1 MSRRKAQQP
10 PMQRRMAAPPEK
22 PRPIRPTLKLQ
33 PLASWIVT
41 RPRLHRILLVALFSL
56 AVVLLAFP
64 VVDNVYINLFFSEA
78 TRILPSLVAAGLGAL
93 MYIVGWRLIIGTRG
107 ETPAVHPLVLV
118 YCLFG
123 VIVIILVVI
132 LVLQG
137 YSIATAELTA

>member
-1 MSRRKAQQP
+1 MSRRKAQP
-10 PMQRRMAAPPEK
+10 PMQRRMAAPPEQ
-22 PRPIRPTLKLQ
+22 PRPIRPTLRLE
-33 PLASWIVT
+33 PLAGWIVT
-41 RPRLHRILLVALFSL
+41 RPRLARILLVALFSL

-64 VVDNVYINLFFSEA
+64 VVDDVYINLFFNEA
-78 TRILPSLVAAGLGAL
+78 TRILPSLVAAGLGAV

-123 VIVIILVVI
+123 SIVIIVVI
-132 LVLQG
+132 ILILQG

>member
-1 MSRRKAQQP
+1 MSRRKAQP
-10 PMQRRMAAPPEK
+10 PMQRRMAATPTKSPPK
-22 PRPIRPTLKLQ
+22 RPTLNLE
-33 PLASWIVT
+33 PLAGWIVT
-41 RPRLHRILLVALFSL
+41 RPRPTRILLVALFSL

-64 VVDNVYINLFFSEA
+64 VVDNVYINLFFNEA
-78 TRILPSLVAAGLGAL
+78 TRILPSLVAAGLGAV

-118 YCLFG
+118 YCFFG
-123 VIVIILVVI
+123 IVVIILVMI

>member
-1 MSRRKAQQP
+1 MSRRKAQP

-22 PRPIRPTLKLQ
+22 PRPMRPTLSLE
-33 PLASWIVT
+33 PLAAWIVT
-41 RPRLHRILLVALFSL
+41 RPRLTRILLVTAFSL

-64 VVDNVYINLFFSEA
+64 IVDNVYINLFFNEA
-78 TRILPSLVAAGLGAL
+78 TRILPSLVSAGLGAV
-93 MYIVGWRLIIGTRG
+93 MYMVGWRLIIGTRG
-107 ETPAVHPLVLV
+107 ETPAVQPLVLA

-123 VIVIILVVI
+123 LIVIILVVI